1 MTGHAP
7 HTLGKGRRQAAA
19 LLVLCVV
26 LLGGCAGLSGT
37 LFGQPEPAP
46 LFRDK
51 STSVQAAQD
60 ALVAGRSTR
69 DNVSAAL
76 GKATTVRFD
85 SGFEVWAYRGVA
97 PGSVAS
103 GTTEFVILFGPDGIV
118 KKSRVRAPSVP

>member
-1 MTGHAP
+1 MTRHAP
-7 HTLGKGRRQAAA
+7 QTMGVCRRQAAA

-26 LLGGCAGLSGT
+26 LLGGCAGLSGS
-37 LFGQPEPAP
+37 LFGQAEPAP

-69 DNVSAAL
+69 EDVSAAL
-76 GKATTVRFD
+76 GKAATVRFD

-97 PGSVAS
+97 PGSVAPGPS
-103 GTTEFVILFGPDGIV
+103 EFVILFGPDGRV
-118 KKSRVRAPSVP
+118 MKSRVRAPSVP